1 MLYSAL
7 VDQNEP
13 KSEQGTIWKVKKK
26 FHPGNQSIVHFVDLI
41 ETNKKVYEADSPRSL
56 LGPVEA
62 KFLASG
68 SKK

>member
-1 MLYSAL
+1 MERE
-7 VDQNEP
+7 N
-13 KSEQGTIWKVKKK
+13 KK

-62 KFLASG
+62 KYLASG
-68 SKK
+68 FKEIIFFSVYFIF

>member
-1 MLYSAL
+1 M
-7 VDQNEP
+7 E
-13 KSEQGTIWKVKKK
+13 SEKKK

>member
-1 MLYSAL
+1 M
-7 VDQNEP
+7 E
-13 KSEQGTIWKVKKK
+13 SEKKK

-62 KFLASG
+62 FKG
-68 SKK
+68 SKIV